1 MSRYQTLRPCDMD
14 RRCYLNNLHLGG
26 HKYPDEIDIS
36 LPPPESME
44 QEVIRLRSENDR
56 LRDVLRTL
64 AGEQFCVS
72 TSGGTEGKW
81 CCNHDDFPMV
91 GETDCALMQRV
102 WETLA
107 QTGAP

>member
-1 MSRYQTLRPCDMD
+1 MRRYQNPPCQRDL
-14 RRCYLNNLHLGG
+14 RCYLSAG
-26 HKYPDEIDIS
+26 HPGDHQYPDEIDIT
-36 LPPPESME
+36 LPPLESME
-44 QEVIRLRSENDR
+44 QKVIWLRAENGR

-64 AGEQFCVS
+64 AGEQFCVA

-102 WETLA
+102 WEALA